1 VQIAPVAIMQGNL
14 NVEIE
19 TTPRVSQP
27 NALSTGTTQV
37 TEQTRVSV
45 KQEQSRSVLL
55 KQGAT
60 VEELVRAL
68 TAIGSSPRD
77 IISILQ
83 NLKDAGALDAVVRVI

>member
-1 VQIAPVAIMQGNL
+1 MQGNL

-19 TTPRVSQP
+19 TVTSVSQP
-27 NALSTGTTQV
+27 NAMSSGTTQAV
-37 TEQTRVSV
+37 QQTEIAAT
-45 KQEQSRSVLL
+45 QEKARSLLL

-68 TAIGSSPRD
+68 NAIGSSPRD

-83 NLKDAGALDAVVRVI
+83 NLKAAGALDADLRVI

>member
-1 VQIAPVAIMQGNL
+1 MVQ
-14 NVEIE
+14 
-19 TTPRVSQP
+19 QP
-27 NALSTGTTQV
+27 NVA
-37 TEQTRVSV
+37 V
-45 KQEQSRSVLL
+45 KQEPSRSVLL

-83 NLKDAGALDAVVRVI
+83 NLKDAGALDAELRVI

>member
-1 VQIAPVAIMQGNL
+1 MA
-14 NVEIE
+14 
-19 TTPRVSQP
+19 
-27 NALSTGTTQV
+27 
-37 TEQTRVSV
+37 V
-45 KQEQSRSVLL
+45 KQEPSRSVML

-83 NLKDAGALDAVVRVI
+83 NLKDAGALDAELRVI

>member
-1 VQIAPVAIMQGNL
+1 M
-14 NVEIE
+14 
-19 TTPRVSQP
+19 RS
-27 NALSTGTTQV
+27 GTTQV
-37 TEQTRVSV
+37 TQQTNVAV

-83 NLKDAGALDAVVRVI
+83 NLKAAGALDAELRVI